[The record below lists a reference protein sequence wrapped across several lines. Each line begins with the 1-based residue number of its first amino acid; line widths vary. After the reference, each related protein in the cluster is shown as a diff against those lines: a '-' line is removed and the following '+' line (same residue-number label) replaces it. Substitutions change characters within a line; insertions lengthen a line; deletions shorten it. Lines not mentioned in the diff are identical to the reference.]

1 MIILTIQFL
10 SRPLGQ
16 SEVGMMNNRGLTLI
30 ELLIALVVSSIL
42 IAAIYK
48 TFISQQ
54 HSYTVQEQVV
64 DMQQNVRAAINKMVR
79 EIRMA
84 GFGRQD
90 SVFWGAD
97 GMHGKYK
104 NIVHPG
110 DDGKSITVVGAYEEV
125 TTLAANA
132 SSGTNIIQLADAS
145 AFDTSGLKYICFN
158 GTESHRIKS
167 IAGNQ
172 IELFDALKENH
183 SAGEPVFRVYAIT
196 YSVGV
201 DIDGKTVLFRNDNV
215 PGGLGPQ
222 PVAENIES
230 LRFKYTLKDGTE
242 YWDTV
247 PGNKR
252 DDIRMVQVTIVAK
265 TDRND
270 PTLPGDGFRRRTLT
284 TNIQLRNL
292 IFS

>member
-1 MIILTIQFL
+1 
-10 SRPLGQ
+10 
-16 SEVGMMNNRGLTLI
+16 MNRKGLTLI
-30 ELLIALVVSSIL
+30 ELLIALIISSVL

-54 HSYTVQEQVV
+54 QTYTVQEQVV
-64 DMQQNVRAAINKMVR
+64 DMQQNIRAAINQMIR

-84 GFGRQD
+84 GFGIQNA
-90 SVFWGAD
+90 VFWGAD

-104 NIVHPG
+104 NIIHPG
-110 DDGKSITVVGAYEEV
+110 DDGKSITIVGAYEEV
-125 TTLAANA
+125 TYVAEDFNLITSPDRRKIKIKNA
-132 SSGTNIIQLADAS
+132 SF
-145 AFDTSGLKYICFN
+145 FDTGGLKYISFN

-167 IAGNQ
+167 ITYIADSDPNKSCYEL
-172 IELFDALKENH
+172 ELFDELTEDHPK
-183 SAGEPVFRVYAIT
+183 GEPVFRVYAIT
-196 YSVGV
+196 YSLGV
-201 DIDGKTVLFRNDNV
+201 DSDGKTLLLRNDNV

-242 YWDTV
+242 FWDTV
-247 PGNKR
+247 PGNRR
-252 DDIRMVQVTIVAK
+252 DEIRMVQVTIVAR
-265 TDRND
+265 TDRVD
-270 PTLPGDGFRRRTLT
+270 PNLSGDGFRRRTLT